1 MEMTCCCTRV
11 LDQGHPAAG
20 IHYSKQSFSFCPK
33 IQGTA
38 KNGKGKHFLISHHI
52 TAICVTFI
60 EASPDSLLKAKI

>member
-20 IHYSKQSFSFCPK
+20 IHYSKLLFLSQDSRNGEEWQRKTFSNLSPHK
-33 IQGTA
+33 A
-38 KNGKGKHFLISHHI
+38 
-52 TAICVTFI
+52 AICVTFI